1 MINDFRQKFVSRPAF
16 DKKLIGDIINQFMS
30 VADL

>member
-1 MINDFRQKFVSRPAF
+1 MINDFRQKFVSAF